1 MSTVLLERYDAYL
14 SKLYKKLRTEDYGP
28 YTCVHFGRTE
38 KVGIYTKPSHHDPIG
53 VYAFP
58 KDYVLNNIKNTGFAN
73 MAYSHILTATPKAK
87 VLNLN
92 MTMNR
97 ASSLLSLMGI
107 PTTYLVDAST
117 YHNSGASA
125 GHLFWGSMERWR
137 NENNLSK
144 NASWNGL
151 FKKTGYNVLYDP
163 GEKIIH
169 WAEPSQ
175 LVFLEPGT
183 YKVIETF
190 RKETNS
196 DIWRSFIKEFPNWIP
211 KKTKTYGETV
221 LRLTHPENKT
231 QLEIFKGKDN
241 FEFNVNVYGRA
252 DKNTKERLDKK
263 MLRYREDASIE
274 GALKDVRDYLAETIP
289 HIDDFYRNTNKSVSN
304 LKEFSQHFKL
314 RLDSSKIYG
323 SNRIYKLYKELHGEA
338 NIKLIVFFSGDIIN
352 INISRYQ
359 QWSSYNYNFRYEGE
373 YTSPRDTMETA
384 FRHFDKEIEKLAN
397 KDDFDSRYQA
407 ERAAVA
413 MKFLKRNVFKL

>member
-14 SKLYKKLRTEDYGP
+14 SKLYKELRTEDYGP

-175 LVFLEPGT
+175 
-183 YKVIETF
+183 
-190 RKETNS
+190 
-196 DIWRSFIKEFPNWIP
+196 
-211 KKTKTYGETV
+211 
-221 LRLTHPENKT
+221 
-231 QLEIFKGKDN
+231 
-241 FEFNVNVYGRA
+241 
-252 DKNTKERLDKK
+252 
-263 MLRYREDASIE
+263 
-274 GALKDVRDYLAETIP
+274 
-289 HIDDFYRNTNKSVSN
+289 
-304 LKEFSQHFKL
+304 
-314 RLDSSKIYG
+314 
-323 SNRIYKLYKELHGEA
+323 
-338 NIKLIVFFSGDIIN
+338 
-352 INISRYQ
+352 
-359 QWSSYNYNFRYEGE
+359 
-373 YTSPRDTMETA
+373 
-384 FRHFDKEIEKLAN
+384 
-397 KDDFDSRYQA
+397 
-407 ERAAVA
+407 
-413 MKFLKRNVFKL
+413 